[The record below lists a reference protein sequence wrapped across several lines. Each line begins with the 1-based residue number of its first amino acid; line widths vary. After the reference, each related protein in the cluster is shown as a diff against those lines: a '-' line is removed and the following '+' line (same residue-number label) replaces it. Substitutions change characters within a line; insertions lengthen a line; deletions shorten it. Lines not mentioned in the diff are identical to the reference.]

1 MRTTLLPTVLLV
13 LGGCAGDDLLLPDGV
28 PSQLRVVSGDGQSA
42 KAGDAV
48 RHPLVVEALDR
59 AGRPVPGAAVIF
71 EFVDPA
77 RGAEIS
83 AANTQTD
90 LSGRAS
96 AEVTLGDAVGDQPV
110 VARLA
115 DPDLQ
120 VQFLLTAIQRDGGG
134 GGGNDDD
141 GDDNDGNGGGGG
153 GGGGAGPAPPP
164 APAPPADEGGDD
176 GGKGKGKDHDK
187 GKGKG
192 KDDHGKGSDLRIA
205 AADPP
210 RSG

>member
-28 PSQLRVVSGDGQSA
+28 PAQLRVVSGDGQSA
-42 KAGDAV
+42 QAGDAV
-48 RHPLVVEALDR
+48 RHPLIVEALDR

-71 EFVDPA
+71 EFVAPV

-120 VQFLLTAIQRDGGG
+120 VQFLLTAIQRDRAG
-134 GGGNDDD
+134 GGGNDD
-141 GDDNDGNGGGGG
+141 DGNGGGGG

-164 APAPPADEGGDD
+164 APAPPADEGGDNGGNGD
-176 GGKGKGKDHDK
+176 NGGKGKGKDNDQ

-192 KDDHGKGSDLRIA
+192 KDDPGQDSDLRIA
-205 AADPP
+205 V
-210 RSG
+210 RVT

>member
-28 PSQLRVVSGDGQSA
+28 PTQLRVVSGDGQSA
-42 KAGDAV
+42 LAGDAV
-48 RHPLVVEALDR
+48 RHPLIVEALDR
-59 AGRPVPGAAVIF
+59 AGRPVPGATVIF
-71 EFVDPA
+71 EFVSPA
-77 RGAEIS
+77 PGAEIS

-120 VQFLLTAIQRDGGG
+120 VEFLLTAIQRDGGG

-141 GDDNDGNGGGGG
+141 GNGGGG

-164 APAPPADEGGDD
+164 APAPPVDEGGDNGGNGD
-176 GGKGKGKDHDK
+176 NGGKGKGKDNNK

-192 KDDHGKGSDLRIA
+192 KGDHGKDSDLRIA
-205 AADPP
+205 V
-210 RSG
+210 R